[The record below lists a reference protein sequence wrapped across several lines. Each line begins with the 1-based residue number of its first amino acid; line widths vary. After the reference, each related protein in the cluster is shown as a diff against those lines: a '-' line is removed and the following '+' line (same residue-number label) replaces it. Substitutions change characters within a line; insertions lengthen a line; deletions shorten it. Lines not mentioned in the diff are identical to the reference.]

1 VELKLDD
8 TDEERLD
15 STLEDDEVGDFEDT
29 VLAVEMEM
37 ELELVGLTEESAEL
51 FELDELEV
59 WEFVEE

>member
-15 STLEDDEVGDFEDT
+15 STLEDDEVGD
-29 VLAVEMEM
+29 
-37 ELELVGLTEESAEL
+37 EESAEL